1 MECIMKLQDFLP
13 SENIVVGVR
22 AGSKDQVLRLLAE
35 IASKKCGLAA
45 GDISKGLLD
54 REKLGST
61 GIGDGIAIPHA
72 RFEDL
77 QGPICVCAK
86 LAKPVEF
93 DAMDGLPVD
102 VVILLL
108 SPASSGR
115 DGLNMLSC
123 VARKFRED
131 RILPAICQANSA
143 EEIYAILTS

>member
-13 SENIVVGVR
+13 SGNIVVGVQ
-22 AGSKDQVLRLLAE
+22 AGSKDQLLRLLAE

-45 GDISKGLLD
+45 GDVSKGLLE
-54 REKLGST
+54 REGLGST

-72 RFEDL
+72 RFDGLEEPL
-77 QGPICVCAK
+77 CLCAK
-86 LAKPVEF
+86 LAKPVDF

-108 SPASSGR
+108 SPAGAGR

-123 VARKFRED
+123 VARKFRD
-131 RILPAICQANSA
+131 DQILPAISQAASA
-143 EEIYAILTS
+143 DEVYAILTS

>member
-13 SENIVVGVR
+13 SGNIVVGVQ
-22 AGSKDQVLRLLAE
+22 AGSKDQLLRLLAE

-45 GDISKGLLD
+45 GDVSKGLLE
-54 REKLGST
+54 RERLGST

-72 RFEDL
+72 RFDGLEEPL
-77 QGPICVCAK
+77 CLCAK
-86 LAKPVEF
+86 LAKPVDF

-108 SPASSGR
+108 SPAGAGR

-123 VARKFRED
+123 VARKFRD
-131 RILPAICQANSA
+131 DQILPAISQAASA
-143 EEIYAILTS
+143 DEVYAILTS